1 MKKKEWATA
10 HYRNLLIDF
19 LRRFGESTRQEINEF
34 MLDEIRGTLSI
45 EQKISKIGNILTY
58 LRKKAE
64 SATSEAMPNHAGSS
78 LIPLIDFSLIKEK
91 INELSITV
99 RNRNFGRHP
108 GTVAGG

>member
-58 LRKKAE
+58 LRKKGRIR
-64 SATSEAMPNHAGSS
+64 NIGSDAKPRW
-78 LIPLIDFSLIKEK
+78 ILIDSP
-91 INELSITV
+91 
-99 RNRNFGRHP
+99 H
-108 GTVAGG
+108 

>member
-45 EQKISKIGNILTY
+45 EHKISKI
-58 LRKKAE
+58 
-64 SATSEAMPNHAGSS
+64 
-78 LIPLIDFSLIKEK
+78 
-91 INELSITV
+91 
-99 RNRNFGRHP
+99 
-108 GTVAGG
+108 